1 MKILLFV
8 NTVQDFKNSN
18 NLGGIEILNYELFNY
33 LKKKHDII
41 LSNKISKKILNIY
54 WDIIISSNDAR
65 IFNQVKTKRK
75 ILWLHNKLQLEKA
88 FRKKQLFSLL
98 FNNIEAIF
106 VSKYLNENT
115 SRLYNFSKRT
125 VIPNFLPSIFEKKN
139 FSKNKKNKKNL
150 FVWSVQR
157 KLGLDELINVWKKK
171 IYSLNSNCEL
181 HIFGVNY
188 KNNKQIKYNIF
199 CHGKIPR
206 QKLLNFYKKSIGM
219 ICLGYDETFCLNA
232 IEAMKM
238 GLPIVS
244 LGKTALNE
252 IIEDKKNGYLTDNID
267 NIDKPIFNL
276 INLNTPSRDSLSKY
290 CIKFA
295 SNYSSNIIFKH
306 WEKLICSN

>member
-8 NTVQDFKNSN
+8 NTIQNFKNHNS
-18 NLGGIEILNYELFNY
+18 LGGIEILNYELYKY
-33 LKKKHDII
+33 LKKKHKII
-41 LSNKISKKILNIY
+41 LSNSLSKKILTVN
-54 WDIIISSNDAR
+54 WDIVISSNDSR

-88 FRKKQLFSLL
+88 FRKKQFFSLL
-98 FNNIEAIF
+98 FNKIEAIF

-125 VIPNFLPSIFEKKN
+125 VIPNFLPSIFEKNK
-139 FSKNKKNKKNL
+139 FSIYKKKKKNL

-188 KNNKQIKYNIF
+188 KNNQLIKYNIF

-238 GLPIVS
+238 GLPIVT

-252 IIEDKKNGYLTDNID
+252 IIEDKKNGYLVDNIN
-267 NIDKPIFNL
+267 NIDKPIINL
-276 INLNTPSRDSLSKY
+276 INLDTPRIDSLSKY
-290 CIKFA
+290 CVKFA
-295 SNYSSNIIFKH
+295 SNYNSNIIFKD

>member
-8 NTVQDFKNSN
+8 NTVQGFKNSN

-41 LSNKISKKILNIY
+41 LSNKISKKILNVY

-125 VIPNFLPSIFEKKN
+125 VIPNFLPSIFEKKK

-276 INLNTPSRDSLSKY
+276 INLDTPSRDSLSKY
-290 CIKFA
+290 CNKFA

>member
-8 NTVQDFKNSN
+8 NTVQGFKNSN

-41 LSNKISKKILNIY
+41 LSNKISKKISNSY
-54 WDIIISSNDAR
+54 WDIVISSNDAR
-65 IFNQVKTKRK
+65 IFNQIKTKRK
-75 ILWLHNKLQLEKA
+75 ILWFHNKLQLEKA

-106 VSKYLNENT
+106 VSKYLNKNT

-188 KNNKQIKYNIF
+188 KNNKLVKYNIF

-276 INLNTPSRDSLSKY
+276 INLDTPSRNSLSKY

-295 SNYSSNIIFKH
+295 SNYSSNFIFKH

>member
-8 NTVQDFKNSN
+8 NTVQSFKNHKT
-18 NLGGIEILNYELFNY
+18 LGGIEILNYELYKY
-33 LKKKHDII
+33 LKKKHKII
-41 LSNKISKKILNIY
+41 LSNILSKKILTVN
-54 WDIIISSNDAR
+54 WDIVISSNDSI

-98 FNNIEAIF
+98 FNKIEAIF

-115 SRLYNFSKRT
+115 SRFYNFSKRI
-125 VIPNFLPSIFEKKN
+125 VIPNFLPSIFEKNK
-139 FSKNKKNKKNL
+139 FSKNKKKKKNL

-188 KNNKQIKYNIF
+188 KNNQLIKYNIF

-238 GLPIVS
+238 GLPIVT

-252 IIEDKKNGYLTDNID
+252 IIEDKKNGYLVDNIN
-267 NIDKPIFNL
+267 NIDKPIINL
-276 INLNTPSRDSLSKY
+276 INLDTPRKDSLSKY
-290 CIKFA
+290 CVKFA
-295 SNYSSNIIFKH
+295 SNYNSNIIFKD

>member
-8 NTVQDFKNSN
+8 NTIQNFKNHNS
-18 NLGGIEILNYELFNY
+18 LGGIEILNYELYKY
-33 LKKKHDII
+33 LKKKHKII
-41 LSNKISKKILNIY
+41 LSNSLSKKILTVN
-54 WDIIISSNDAR
+54 WDIVISSNDSR

-106 VSKYLNENT
+106 VSKFLNENT

-125 VIPNFLPSIFEKKN
+125 VIPNFLPSIFEKNK
-139 FSKNKKNKKNL
+139 FLKNKKNKKNL

-188 KNNKQIKYNIF
+188 KNNKLIKYNIF
-199 CHGKIPR
+199 CHGRIPR

-232 IEAMKM
+232 IEAMKI
-238 GLPIVS
+238 GLPIIS

-252 IIEDKKNGYLTDNID
+252 IIEDKKNGYLIDNID

-276 INLNTPSRDSLSKY
+276 INLDTPRRDSLSKY

-295 SNYSSNIIFKH
+295 SNYNSNIIFKD

>member
-8 NTVQDFKNSN
+8 NTIQNFKNHNS
-18 NLGGIEILNYELFNY
+18 LGGIEILNYELYKY
-33 LKKKHDII
+33 LKKKHKII
-41 LSNKISKKILNIY
+41 LSNTLSKKILIVN
-54 WDIIISSNDAR
+54 WDIVISSNDSR

-106 VSKYLNENT
+106 VSKYLKENT

-125 VIPNFLPSIFEKKN
+125 VIPNFLPSIFEKNK
-139 FSKNKKNKKNL
+139 FLKNKKNKKNL

-188 KNNKQIKYNIF
+188 KNNKLIKYNIF
-199 CHGKIPR
+199 CHGRIPR
-206 QKLLNFYKKSIGM
+206 QKLLNFYEKSIGM

-232 IEAMKM
+232 IEAMKI

-252 IIEDKKNGYLTDNID
+252 IIEDKKNGYLIDNIN

-276 INLNTPSRDSLSKY
+276 INLDTPGRDSLSKY

-295 SNYSSNIIFKH
+295 SNYNSNIIFKD

>member
-1 MKILLFV
+1 MNILQYV
-8 NTVQDFKNSN
+8 NTTQNLNNHN
-18 NLGGIEILNYELFNY
+18 NLGGIEILNHDLANFF
-33 LKKKHDII
+33 KKKHNII
-41 LSNKISKKILNIY
+41 LSNTLSRKILSIN
-54 WDIIISSNDAR
+54 WDIVISSNDSR
-65 IFNQVKTKRK
+65 IFNHIKTKRK

-98 FNNIEAIF
+98 FNNIEAVF
-106 VSKYLNENT
+106 VSKYLKKDT

-125 VIPNFLPSIFEKKN
+125 VIPNFLPSIFEKNKS
-139 FSKNKKNKKNL
+139 SKNKKNKKNL

-188 KNNKQIKYNIF
+188 KNNKLIKYNIF
-199 CHGKIPR
+199 CHGRIPR

-252 IIEDKKNGYLTDNID
+252 IIEDKKNGYLIDNIN

-276 INLNTPSRDSLSKY
+276 INLDTPRRVSLSKY

-295 SNYSSNIIFKH
+295 SNYNSNIIFKD

>member
-188 KNNKQIKYNIF
+188 KNKKQIKYNIF

-276 INLNTPSRDSLSKY
+276 INLDTPSRNSLSKY

>member
-41 LSNKISKKILNIY
+41 LSNKISKKILNVY

-125 VIPNFLPSIFEKKN
+125 VIPNFLPSIFEKKKI
-139 FSKNKKNKKNL
+139 SKNKKNKKNL

-252 IIEDKKNGYLTDNID
+252 IIEDRKNGYLTDNID

-276 INLNTPSRDSLSKY
+276 IKLDTQSRNSLSKY

>member
-8 NTVQDFKNSN
+8 NTIQNFKNHNS
-18 NLGGIEILNYELFNY
+18 LGGIEILNYELYKY
-33 LKKKHDII
+33 LKKKHKII
-41 LSNKISKKILNIY
+41 LSNTLSKKILTVN
-54 WDIIISSNDAR
+54 WDIVISSNDSR

-98 FNNIEAIF
+98 FNDIEAIF
-106 VSKYLNENT
+106 VSKYLNKNT

-125 VIPNFLPSIFEKKN
+125 VIPNFLPSIFEKNK
-139 FSKNKKNKKNL
+139 FSKNKKNNKNL

-157 KLGLDELINVWKKK
+157 KLGLDELISVWKKK
-171 IYSLNSNCEL
+171 IYSLNSNYEL

-188 KNNKQIKYNIF
+188 KNKKLIRYNIF

-252 IIEDKKNGYLTDNID
+252 IIEDKKNGYLID
-267 NIDKPIFNL
+267 DINNIDKPIMNL
-276 INLNTPSRDSLSKY
+276 INLDTTRRVSMSKY

-295 SNYSSNIIFKH
+295 SNYNSNIIFKD
-306 WEKLICSN
+306 WEKLISST

>member
-1 MKILLFV
+1 MKILLYV
-8 NTVQDFKNSN
+8 NTSQNLDNSN
-18 NLGGIEILNYELFNY
+18 YLGGIEILNYELYKY
-33 LKKKHDII
+33 LKKKHKII
-41 LSNKISKKILNIY
+41 LSNILSKKILTVN
-54 WDIIISSNDAR
+54 WDIVISSNDSR

-98 FNNIEAIF
+98 FNKIEAIF

-125 VIPNFLPSIFEKKN
+125 VIPNFLPSIFEKNK
-139 FSKNKKNKKNL
+139 FSKKKKNKKNL

-171 IYSLNSNCEL
+171 IYPLNSNCEL
-181 HIFGVNY
+181 HIFGVNF
-188 KNNKQIKYNIF
+188 KNNKLIKYNIF

-232 IEAMKM
+232 IEAMKV
-238 GLPIVS
+238 GLPVIS
-244 LGKTALNE
+244 LGKTALKE
-252 IIEDKKNGYLTDNID
+252 IIKDKINGYLID
-267 NIDKPIFNL
+267 NISDIDIPIKNL
-276 INLNTPSRDSLSKY
+276 VNLNSYRRLSLSKY

-295 SNYSSNIIFKH
+295 SNYNSNIVFKD
-306 WEKLICSN
+306 WEKLIYST

>member
-8 NTVQDFKNSN
+8 NTVQNFKNHNS
-18 NLGGIEILNYELFNY
+18 LGGIEILNYELYKY
-33 LKKKHDII
+33 LKKKHKII
-41 LSNKISKKILNIY
+41 LSNILSKKILTVN
-54 WDIIISSNDAR
+54 WDIVISSNDSI

-98 FNNIEAIF
+98 FNKIEAVF

-115 SRLYNFSKRT
+115 SRFYNFSKRT
-125 VIPNFLPSIFEKKN
+125 VIPNFLPSIFQKN
-139 FSKNKKNKKNL
+139 KFSKNKKKKKNL

-188 KNNKQIKYNIF
+188 KNNQLIKYNIF

-238 GLPIVS
+238 GLPIVT

-252 IIEDKKNGYLTDNID
+252 IIEDKKNGYLVDNIN
-267 NIDKPIFNL
+267 NIDKPIINL
-276 INLNTPSRDSLSKY
+276 INLDTPRKDSLSKY
-290 CIKFA
+290 CVKFA
-295 SNYSSNIIFKH
+295 SNYNSNIIFKD
-306 WEKLICSN
+306 WEKLFCSN

>member
-8 NTVQDFKNSN
+8 NTIQNFKNHNS
-18 NLGGIEILNYELFNY
+18 LGGIEILNYELYKY
-33 LKKKHDII
+33 LKKKHSII
-41 LSNKISKKILNIY
+41 LSNSLSKKILTMN
-54 WDIIISSNDAR
+54 WDIVISSNDSR

-115 SRLYNFSKRT
+115 SRFYNFSKRT
-125 VIPNFLPSIFEKKN
+125 VIPNFLPNIFENNK
-139 FSKNKKNKKNL
+139 FSKNKKNKKSL

-188 KNNKQIKYNIF
+188 KNNKLIKYNIF

-232 IEAMKM
+232 IEAMKV
-238 GLPIVS
+238 GLPVIS
-244 LGKTALNE
+244 LGKTALKE
-252 IIEDKKNGYLTDNID
+252 IIKDKINGYLID
-267 NIDKPIFNL
+267 NISDIDIPIKNL
-276 INLNTPSRDSLSKY
+276 VNLDSYRRLSLSKY

-295 SNYSSNIIFKH
+295 SNYNSNIVFKD
-306 WEKLICSN
+306 WEKLIYST

>member
-125 VIPNFLPSIFEKKN
+125 VIPNFLPSIFEKKKY
-139 FSKNKKNKKNL
+139 SKNKKNRKNL

>member
-1 MKILLFV
+1 MLFV

-41 LSNKISKKILNIY
+41 ISNKISKKILNIY

-125 VIPNFLPSIFEKKN
+125 VIPNFLPSIFEKKK

-252 IIEDKKNGYLTDNID
+252 IIEDRKNGYLTDNID

-276 INLNTPSRDSLSKY
+276 INLDTPSRNSLSKY

-295 SNYSSNIIFKH
+295 SKYSSNIIFKH

>member
-1 MKILLFV
+1 MNILQYV
-8 NTVQDFKNSN
+8 NTTQNLNNHN
-18 NLGGIEILNYELFNY
+18 NLGGIEILNYDLANF
-33 LKKKHDII
+33 LKKKHNII
-41 LSNKISKKILNIY
+41 LSNTLSRKILSIN
-54 WDIIISSNDAR
+54 WDIVISSNDSR
-65 IFNQVKTKRK
+65 IFNHIQTKRK

-88 FRKKQLFSLL
+88 IRKKQLFSLL
-98 FNNIEAIF
+98 FNNIEAVF
-106 VSKYLNENT
+106 VSKYLNKNT

-125 VIPNFLPSIFEKKN
+125 VIPNFLPSIFEKNK
-139 FSKNKKNKKNL
+139 FLKNKKNKKNL

-181 HIFGVNY
+181 HIFGANY
-188 KNNKQIKYNIF
+188 KNNKLIKYNIF

-252 IIEDKKNGYLTDNID
+252 IIEDKKNGYLIDNIN

-276 INLNTPSRDSLSKY
+276 INLDTPRRDTLSKY

-295 SNYSSNIIFKH
+295 SNYNSNIIFKD

>member
-8 NTVQDFKNSN
+8 NTVQNFKNHNS
-18 NLGGIEILNYELFNY
+18 LGGIEILNYELYKY
-33 LKKKHDII
+33 LKKKHKII
-41 LSNKISKKILNIY
+41 LSNTLSKKILIVN
-54 WDIIISSNDAR
+54 WDIVISSNDSR

-98 FNNIEAIF
+98 INDIEAIF
-106 VSKYLNENT
+106 VSKYLKENT

-125 VIPNFLPSIFEKKN
+125 VISNFLPSIFEKNK

-157 KLGLDELINVWKKK
+157 KLGLDELISVWKKK
-171 IYSLNSNCEL
+171 IYSLNLNCEL

-188 KNNKQIKYNIF
+188 KNNKLNKYNIF

-206 QKLLNFYKKSIGM
+206 QKLLNFYKKSVGM

-232 IEAMKM
+232 IEAMKI
-238 GLPIVS
+238 GLPVIS
-244 LGKTALNE
+244 LGKTALKE
-252 IIEDKKNGYLTDNID
+252 IIKDKINGYLID
-267 NIDKPIFNL
+267 NISDIDIPIKNL
-276 INLNTPSRDSLSKY
+276 INLDSYRRLSLSKY

-295 SNYSSNIIFKH
+295 SNYNSNIIFKD

>member
-1 MKILLFV
+1 VKILLFV

-125 VIPNFLPSIFEKKN
+125 VIPNFLPSIFEKKKY
-139 FSKNKKNKKNL
+139 SKNKKNRKNL

-295 SNYSSNIIFKH
+295 SNYSSSIIFKH

>member
-8 NTVQDFKNSN
+8 NTIQNFKNHNS
-18 NLGGIEILNYELFNY
+18 LGGIEILNYELYKY
-33 LKKKHDII
+33 LKKKHSII
-41 LSNKISKKILNIY
+41 LSNSLSKKILTMN
-54 WDIIISSNDAR
+54 WDIVISSNDSR

-125 VIPNFLPSIFEKKN
+125 VIPNFLPNIFENNK
-139 FSKNKKNKKNL
+139 FSKNKKNKKSL

-188 KNNKQIKYNIF
+188 KNNKLIKYNIF

-238 GLPIVS
+238 GLPIVT

-252 IIEDKKNGYLTDNID
+252 IIENKKNGYLVDNID

-276 INLNTPSRDSLSKY
+276 INLDTPSIVSLSKY
-290 CIKFA
+290 CSKFA
-295 SNYSSNIIFKH
+295 SNYNSNIIFKD

>member
-8 NTVQDFKNSN
+8 NTVQSFKNHN
-18 NLGGIEILNYELFNY
+18 TLGGIEILNYELYKY
-33 LKKKHDII
+33 LKKKHKII
-41 LSNKISKKILNIY
+41 LSNILSKKILTVN
-54 WDIIISSNDAR
+54 WDIVISSNDSR

-98 FNNIEAIF
+98 FNKIEAVF

-115 SRLYNFSKRT
+115 SRFYNFSKRT
-125 VIPNFLPSIFEKKN
+125 VIPNFLPSIFEKNK
-139 FSKNKKNKKNL
+139 FSKNKKKKKNL

-188 KNNKQIKYNIF
+188 KNNQLIKYNIF

-238 GLPIVS
+238 GLPIVT

-252 IIEDKKNGYLTDNID
+252 IIEDKKNGYLVDNIN
-267 NIDKPIFNL
+267 NIDKPI
-276 INLNTPSRDSLSKY
+276 INLMNLDTPRKDSLSKY
-290 CIKFA
+290 CVKFA
-295 SNYSSNIIFKH
+295 SNYNSNIIFKD

>member
-1 MKILLFV
+1 MNILQYV
-8 NTVQDFKNSN
+8 NTTQNLNNHN
-18 NLGGIEILNYELFNY
+18 NLGGIEILNYDLANFF
-33 LKKKHDII
+33 KKKHNII
-41 LSNKISKKILNIY
+41 LSNTLSRKILSIN
-54 WDIIISSNDAR
+54 WDIVISSNDSR
-65 IFNQVKTKRK
+65 IFNHIQTKRK

-98 FNNIEAIF
+98 FNNIEAVF
-106 VSKYLNENT
+106 VSKYLNKNT

-125 VIPNFLPSIFEKKN
+125 VIPNFLPSIFEKNK

-188 KNNKQIKYNIF
+188 KNNKLIKYNIF

-252 IIEDKKNGYLTDNID
+252 IIEDKKNGYLIDNIN

-276 INLNTPSRDSLSKY
+276 INLDTPGRDSLSKY

-295 SNYSSNIIFKH
+295 SNYNSNIIFKD

>member
-1 MKILLFV
+1 MDLL
-8 NTVQDFKNSN
+8 
-18 NLGGIEILNYELFNY
+18 
-33 LKKKHDII
+33 LKKKHSII
-41 LSNKISKKILNIY
+41 LSNSLSKKILTMN
-54 WDIIISSNDAR
+54 WDIVISSNDSR

-125 VIPNFLPSIFEKKN
+125 VIPNFLPNIFENNK
-139 FSKNKKNKKNL
+139 FSKNKKNKKSL

-188 KNNKQIKYNIF
+188 KNNKLIKYNIF

-232 IEAMKM
+232 IEAMKI
-238 GLPIVS
+238 GLPVIS
-244 LGKTALNE
+244 LGKTALKE
-252 IIEDKKNGYLTDNID
+252 IIKDKINGYLID
-267 NIDKPIFNL
+267 NISDIDIPIKNL
-276 INLNTPSRDSLSKY
+276 VNLDSYRRLSLSKY

-295 SNYSSNIIFKH
+295 SNYNSNIVFKD
-306 WEKLICSN
+306 WEKLIYST

>member
-8 NTVQDFKNSN
+8 NTVQSFKNHN
-18 NLGGIEILNYELFNY
+18 TLGGIEILNYELYKY
-33 LKKKHDII
+33 LKKKHKII
-41 LSNKISKKILNIY
+41 LSNILSKRILTMN
-54 WDIIISSNDAR
+54 WDIVISSNDSR

-115 SRLYNFSKRT
+115 PRLYNFSKRT
-125 VIPNFLPSIFEKKN
+125 VIPNFLPRIFEKNK
-139 FSKNKKNKKNL
+139 FSKYKKNRKNL

-171 IYSLNSNCEL
+171 IYTLNSDCEL
-181 HIFGVNY
+181 HIFGANY
-188 KNNKQIKYNIF
+188 QNNKLIKYNIF

-232 IEAMKM
+232 IEAMKI
-238 GLPIVS
+238 GLPVIS
-244 LGKTALNE
+244 LGKTALKE
-252 IIEDKKNGYLTDNID
+252 LIKDKINGYLID
-267 NIDKPIFNL
+267 NISDIDIPIKNL
-276 INLNTPSRDSLSKY
+276 INLDSYRRLSLSKY
-290 CIKFA
+290 CINFA
-295 SNYSSNIIFKH
+295 SNYNSKIVFKD
-306 WEKLICSN
+306 WEKLIYST

>member
-8 NTVQDFKNSN
+8 NTVQSFKNHN
-18 NLGGIEILNYELFNY
+18 TLGGIEILNYELYKY
-33 LKKKHDII
+33 LKKKHKII
-41 LSNKISKKILNIY
+41 LSNILSKKILTVN
-54 WDIIISSNDAR
+54 WDIVISSNDSR

-106 VSKYLNENT
+106 VSKFLNENT

-125 VIPNFLPSIFEKKN
+125 VIPNFLPSIFEKNK

-181 HIFGVNY
+181 HIFGVNF
-188 KNNKQIKYNIF
+188 KNNKLIKYNIF

-238 GLPIVS
+238 GLPIVT

-252 IIEDKKNGYLTDNID
+252 IIEDKKNGYLVDNIN
-267 NIDKPIFNL
+267 NIDKPIINL
-276 INLNTPSRDSLSKY
+276 INLDTPRIDSLSKY
-290 CIKFA
+290 CVKFA
-295 SNYSSNIIFKH
+295 SNYNSNIIFKD

>member
-8 NTVQDFKNSN
+8 NTVQSFKNHKT
-18 NLGGIEILNYELFNY
+18 LGGIEILNYELYKY
-33 LKKKHDII
+33 LKKKHKII
-41 LSNKISKKILNIY
+41 LSNILSKKILTVN
-54 WDIIISSNDAR
+54 WDIVISSNDSI

-98 FNNIEAIF
+98 FNKIEAVF

-115 SRLYNFSKRT
+115 SRFYNFSKRT
-125 VIPNFLPSIFEKKN
+125 VIPNFLPSIFEKNK
-139 FSKNKKNKKNL
+139 FSKNKKKKKNL

-188 KNNKQIKYNIF
+188 KNNQLIKYNIF

-238 GLPIVS
+238 GLPIVT

-252 IIEDKKNGYLTDNID
+252 IIEDKKNGYLVDNIN
-267 NIDKPIFNL
+267 NIDKPI
-276 INLNTPSRDSLSKY
+276 INLMNLDTPRKDSLSKY
-290 CIKFA
+290 CVKFA
-295 SNYSSNIIFKH
+295 SNYNSNIIFKD

>member
-8 NTVQDFKNSN
+8 NTIQNFKNHNS
-18 NLGGIEILNYELFNY
+18 LGGIEILNYELYKY
-33 LKKKHDII
+33 LKKKHKII
-41 LSNKISKKILNIY
+41 LSNILSKKILAIN
-54 WDIIISSNDAR
+54 WDIVISSNDSR

-125 VIPNFLPSIFEKKN
+125 VIPNFLPSIFEKNK
-139 FSKNKKNKKNL
+139 FSKNNKNKKNL

-188 KNNKQIKYNIF
+188 KNNQLIKYNIF
-199 CHGKIPR
+199 CHGKIAR

-232 IEAMKM
+232 IEAMKI

-252 IIEDKKNGYLTDNID
+252 IIEDKKNGYLVDNIN
-267 NIDKPIFNL
+267 NIDKPIINL
-276 INLNTPSRDSLSKY
+276 INLDTPRKDSLSKY
-290 CIKFA
+290 CVKFA
-295 SNYSSNIIFKH
+295 SNYNSNIIFKD

>member
-8 NTVQDFKNSN
+8 NTIQNLKNPKY
-18 NLGGIEILNYELFNY
+18 LGGIEILNFELYKYF
-33 LKKKHDII
+33 KKKHKII
-41 LSNKISKKILNIY
+41 LSNTISKKILITN
-54 WDIIISSNDAR
+54 WDIVISSNDSR
-65 IFNQVKTKRK
+65 IFNQIKTKRK

-98 FNNIEAIF
+98 FNNIETVF
-106 VSKYLNENT
+106 VSKYLNDNT
-115 SRLYNFSKRT
+115 SRLYNFSKRII
-125 VIPNFLPSIFEKKN
+125 IPNFLPSIFEKSN
-139 FSKNKKNKKNL
+139 FSKIKKNKKNL

-157 KLGLDELINVWKKK
+157 RLGLDELINVWKKK

-181 HIFGVNY
+181 HIFGVDY
-188 KNNKQIKYNIF
+188 KNNKLMKYNIF
-199 CHGKIPR
+199 CHGMISR
-206 QKLLNFYKKSIGM
+206 QKLLKFYKKSIGM

-238 GLPIVS
+238 GMPIVT

-252 IIEDKKNGYLTDNID
+252 IIEDKKNGYLVDNID
-267 NIDKPIFNL
+267 NIDKPIIKL
-276 INLNTPSRDSLSKY
+276 INLNRPRRVSLSKY

-295 SNYSSNIIFKH
+295 SNYNSNIIFKD

>member
-8 NTVQDFKNSN
+8 NTVQSFKNHKT
-18 NLGGIEILNYELFNY
+18 LGGIEILNYELYKY
-33 LKKKHDII
+33 LKKKHKII
-41 LSNKISKKILNIY
+41 LSNILSKKILTVN
-54 WDIIISSNDAR
+54 WDIVISSNDSI

-98 FNNIEAIF
+98 FNKIEAVF

-115 SRLYNFSKRT
+115 SRFYNFSKRI
-125 VIPNFLPSIFEKKN
+125 VIPNFLPSIFEKNK
-139 FSKNKKNKKNL
+139 FSKKKKNKKNL

-171 IYSLNSNCEL
+171 IYPLNSNCEL

-188 KNNKQIKYNIF
+188 KNNQLIKYNIF

-238 GLPIVS
+238 GLPIVT

-252 IIEDKKNGYLTDNID
+252 IIEDKKNGYLVDNIN
-267 NIDKPIFNL
+267 NIDKPIINL
-276 INLNTPSRDSLSKY
+276 INLDTPRKDSLSKY
-290 CIKFA
+290 CVKFA
-295 SNYSSNIIFKH
+295 SNYNSNIIFKD

>member
-8 NTVQDFKNSN
+8 DTVQGFKNSN

-41 LSNKISKKILNIY
+41 LSNKISKKISNSY
-54 WDIIISSNDAR
+54 WDIVISSNDAR

-125 VIPNFLPSIFEKKN
+125 VIPNFLPSIFEKKK

-188 KNNKQIKYNIF
+188 KNNKLLKYNIF

-219 ICLGYDETFCLNA
+219 ICLGYDETFCLNT

-276 INLNTPSRDSLSKY
+276 INLDTPRRDSLSKY

>member
-8 NTVQDFKNSN
+8 NTIQNFKNHNS
-18 NLGGIEILNYELFNY
+18 LGGIEILNYELYKY
-33 LKKKHDII
+33 LKKKHKII
-41 LSNKISKKILNIY
+41 LSNILSKKILTVN
-54 WDIIISSNDAR
+54 WDIVISSNDSR

-125 VIPNFLPSIFEKKN
+125 VIPNFLPSIFEKNK
-139 FSKNKKNKKNL
+139 FLKNKKNKKNL

-188 KNNKQIKYNIF
+188 KNNKLVKYNIF

-252 IIEDKKNGYLTDNID
+252 IIEDRKNGYLTDNID

-276 INLNTPSRDSLSKY
+276 INLDTPSRNSLSKY

>member
-8 NTVQDFKNSN
+8 NTIQNFKNHNS
-18 NLGGIEILNYELFNY
+18 LGGIEILNYELYKY
-33 LKKKHDII
+33 LKKKHKII
-41 LSNKISKKILNIY
+41 LSNILSKKILTVN
-54 WDIIISSNDAR
+54 WDIVISSNDSR

-125 VIPNFLPSIFEKKN
+125 VIPNFLPSIFEKKK

-252 IIEDKKNGYLTDNID
+252 IIEDKKNGYLTDNIN

-276 INLNTPSRDSLSKY
+276 INLDKSRRESLSKY

-295 SNYSSNIIFKH
+295 SNYNSNIIFKD
-306 WEKLICSN
+306 WEKLICST

>member
-1 MKILLFV
+1 MNILQYV
-8 NTVQDFKNSN
+8 NTTQNLNNHN
-18 NLGGIEILNYELFNY
+18 NLGGIEILNYDLANFF
-33 LKKKHDII
+33 KKKHNII
-41 LSNKISKKILNIY
+41 LSNTLSRKILSIN
-54 WDIIISSNDAR
+54 WDIVISSNDSR
-65 IFNQVKTKRK
+65 IFNHIQTKRK

-98 FNNIEAIF
+98 FNNIEAVF
-106 VSKYLNENT
+106 VSKYLKKDT

-125 VIPNFLPSIFEKKN
+125 VIPNFLPSIFEKNKS
-139 FSKNKKNKKNL
+139 SKNKKNKKNL

-188 KNNKQIKYNIF
+188 KNNKLIKYNIF

-252 IIEDKKNGYLTDNID
+252 IIEDKKNGYLIDNIN
-267 NIDKPIFNL
+267 NIDKPIFSL
-276 INLNTPSRDSLSKY
+276 INLDTPRRDSLSKY

-295 SNYSSNIIFKH
+295 SNYNSNIIFKD

>member
-1 MKILLFV
+1 MKILLYV
-8 NTVQDFKNSN
+8 NTSQNLDNSN
-18 NLGGIEILNYELFNY
+18 YLGGIEILNYELYKY
-33 LKKKHDII
+33 LKKKHKII
-41 LSNKISKKILNIY
+41 LSNILSKKILTVN
-54 WDIIISSNDAR
+54 WDIVISSNDSR

-98 FNNIEAIF
+98 FNKIEAIF

-125 VIPNFLPSIFEKKN
+125 VIPNFLPSIFEKNK
-139 FSKNKKNKKNL
+139 FSKKKKNKKNL

-171 IYSLNSNCEL
+171 IYPLNSNCEL

-188 KNNKQIKYNIF
+188 KNNKLIKYNIF

-232 IEAMKM
+232 IEAMKV
-238 GLPIVS
+238 GLPVIS
-244 LGKTALNE
+244 LGKTALKE
-252 IIEDKKNGYLTDNID
+252 IIKDKINGYLID
-267 NIDKPIFNL
+267 NISDIDIPIKNL
-276 INLNTPSRDSLSKY
+276 INLDSNRRLSLSKY
-290 CIKFA
+290 CVKFA
-295 SNYSSNIIFKH
+295 SNYNSNIVFKD
-306 WEKLICSN
+306 WEKLIYST

>member
-1 MKILLFV
+1 MKILLYV
-8 NTVQDFKNSN
+8 NTSQNLDNSN
-18 NLGGIEILNYELFNY
+18 YLGGIEILNYELANF
-33 LKKKHDII
+33 LKKKHNTI
-41 LSNKISKKILNIY
+41 LSNTLSKKLLSIS
-54 WDIIISSNDAR
+54 WDIVISSNDSR

-115 SRLYNFSKRT
+115 SRLYNFSKRS
-125 VIPNFLPSIFEKKN
+125 VISNFLPSIFEKNK
-139 FSKNKKNKKNL
+139 FSKNKKSKKNL

-157 KLGLDELINVWKKK
+157 RLGLDELINVWKKK

-188 KNNKQIKYNIF
+188 KNNKLIKYNIF

-206 QKLLNFYKKSIGM
+206 HKLLNFYKKSTGM

-232 IEAMKM
+232 IEGMKI
-238 GLPIVS
+238 GLPVIS
-244 LGKTALNE
+244 LGKTALKE
-252 IIEDKKNGYLTDNID
+252 IIKDKINGYLIDKISNID
-267 NIDKPIFNL
+267 VPIMHL
-276 INLNTPSRDSLSKY
+276 INLDSHRRLSLSKN

-295 SNYSSNIIFKH
+295 SNYNSNIAFNDWERLIF
-306 WEKLICSN
+306 SS